1 MMNRCKEV
9 EMILEA
15 IKKDLEVYEQ
25 FTNVFGFYAM
35 NEDGEKRLKTIQKIK
50 RCATF
55 AKTMEEFNENLE
67 EVNLIDSIEAKSYI
81 ENVFYEV

>member
-9 EMILEA
+9 EMVLEA
-15 IKKDLEVYEQ
+15 TKKDLEVYEQ

-35 NEDGEKRLKTIQKIK
+35 NEDGEKRLKTIKKIK
-50 RCATF
+50 RCAMF
-55 AKTMEEFNENLE
+55 AETMDDFNENLE
-67 EVNLIDSIEAKSYI
+67 EAGLSDSIEAKSYI